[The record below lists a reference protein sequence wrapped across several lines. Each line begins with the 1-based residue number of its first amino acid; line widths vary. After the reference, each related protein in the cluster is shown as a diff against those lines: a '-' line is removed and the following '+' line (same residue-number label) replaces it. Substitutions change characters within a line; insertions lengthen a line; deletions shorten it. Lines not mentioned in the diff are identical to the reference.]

1 MARTSWTAIA
11 ERVRGRTPRPA
22 RATRESA
29 GFDIAACEAVTL
41 ERGKVVLVPTGWRL
55 RAPPGTFLEVRP
67 RSGLSSKGVLMV
79 NAPGTIDRDYSGEV
93 FVPMTYLFAGGYRI
107 EAGDRIAQ
115 VRLVPELPTR
125 FREGSVRPKRSR
137 AGGFGSTGR

>member
-1 MARTSWTAIA
+1 MARRPWTALA
-11 ERVRGRTPRPA
+11 ERVRGRAPLPA

-29 GFDIAACEAVTL
+29 GFDLAACEPAVL

-55 RAPPGTFLEVRP
+55 RAPAGTFIEVRP
-67 RSGLSSKGVLMV
+67 RSGLSSKGVIMV

-93 FVPMTYLFAGGYRI
+93 FVPMTYLFEGTYRI

-115 VRLVPELPTR
+115 IRLVPDLPTR
-125 FREGSVRPKRSR
+125 FREGAVRPKRSR
-137 AGGFGSTGR
+137 GGGFGSTGR

>member
-1 MARTSWTAIA
+1 MAPASRTVVA
-11 ERVRGRTPRPA
+11 ERVRGRTPLPT
-22 RATRESA
+22 RATRGSA
-29 GFDIAACEAVTL
+29 GFDIAACEPVTL
-41 ERGKVVLVPTGWRL
+41 RPGKVVLVPTGWRL

-93 FVPMTYLFAGGYRI
+93 FVPMTYLFRGSYRI

-115 VRLVPELPTR
+115 VRVVPDLAAR
-125 FREGSVRPKRSR
+125 FRPGDVRPLASR
-137 AGGFGSTGR
+137 RGGFGSTGR